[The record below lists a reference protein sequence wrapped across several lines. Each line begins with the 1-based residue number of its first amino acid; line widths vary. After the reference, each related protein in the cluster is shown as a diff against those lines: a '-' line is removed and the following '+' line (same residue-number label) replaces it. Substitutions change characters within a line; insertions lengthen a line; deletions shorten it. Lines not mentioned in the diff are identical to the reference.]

1 MTAVTVFTHSSSL
14 IHPGRL
20 GRIYGKFAV
29 KSGWHR
35 MQAPHS
41 KLHSWDQ
48 SKYYLN
54 AAPPTVGSDT
64 QQHGQYSSSWLS

>member
-14 IHPGRL
+14 IHLGGL

-29 KSGWHR
+29 KSGRHR
-35 MQAPHS
+35 MQAPHYS

-48 SKYYLN
+48 SYLN